1 MTIKSRLLL
10 VGALCMG
17 SSTAALAED
26 YIIDGAVTVTNGNV
40 SLSIRGDD
48 TMTVTDTGSVSTSG
62 FSEHGLSTNGSYF
75 GALTNNGVISTTGS
89 AAYGMSMRGGDNTLT
104 NNGIIRSNGY
114 GLYVDGNH
122 NNTLINN
129 NTVETFGNNN
139 SGLFANTDGNTLINR
154 GDVSTTGT
162 WGYGM
167 EVTGLLNNT
176 LINSGTITTTAAVT
190 HGMRALGD
198 YNTLT
203 NSGDINISGGSA
215 HGMYG
220 RDDFNTLT
228 NSGTITV
235 EGGSGHGMYVDGDN
249 NMLTNIGDI
258 NVAGG
263 SGDGLTTGPSA
274 AHYNTF
280 INRGR
285 IIVNEFG
292 GTSAHGIKAVGDFN
306 TSINS
311 GSITVYGQSGHG
323 LYADGASPTI
333 TNSGNIIVH
342 GDDGNGL
349 NANGD
354 SSVLTNSGNIIVHG
368 DRGHGLY
375 ANGDSNTITNSGT
388 VLSDDGYS
396 VHLTSSDATLNLL
409 SGSVL
414 SGKVYFSDFN
424 TATLNFGS
432 GLNAAVTL
440 SSAMLPS
447 GFTITAPGAYTVV
460 GDTVYVTDLGDYA
473 AQDQASGIASRLV
486 HDAVATRGVVPAVT
500 QGSAQSDTWASVTGS
515 LVRNSGDATLT
526 GYDGTVVSGSFG
538 RDRLD
543 GPGVFAGVSLSQ
555 TETDSGVNN
564 DAIGVHGGIYGQ
576 LGGADYTLIVGLSYN
591 DTARQQANNTLP
603 GGLETASDS
612 YLSLFVSPAMT
623 WNGLLGGNDSL
634 RLAYT
639 GSYYGSHSFDFS
651 AGDLAIDSRFTHQL
665 EARVAWARV
674 IEAGTVRYG
683 LDLGYQSGDAISLTL
698 AGQSLSASTPGDEA
712 YGRVFAGMDF
722 SNGTVEASYDNNNE
736 VSLTASYS
744 WRF

>member
-1 MTIKSRLLL
+1 MPVKSYHPKLGKNMTIKSRLLIA
-10 VGALCMG
+10 VALCAG
-17 SSTAALAED
+17 SSTAVLAED
-26 YIIDGAVTVTNGNV
+26 FIIDGPANTTNNGFVLNG
-40 SLSIRGDD
+40 GD
-48 TMTVTDTGSVSTSG
+48 TITVTDTGSVST
-62 FSEHGLSTNGSYF
+62 
-75 GALTNNGVISTTGS
+75 TGS
-89 AAYGMSMRGGDNTLT
+89 SID
-104 NNGIIRSNGY
+104 
-114 GLYVDGNH
+114 
-122 NNTLINN
+122 
-129 NTVETFGNNN
+129 
-139 SGLFANTDGNTLINR
+139 GLFASGGNNSLIK
-154 GDVSTTGT
+154 
-162 WGYGM
+162 
-167 EVTGLLNNT
+167 
-176 LINSGTITTTAAVT
+176 SGNITTT
-190 HGMRALGD
+190 
-198 YNTLT
+198 
-203 NSGDINISGGSA
+203 GGSA
-215 HGMYG
+215 HGMQALVDYNILTNNGDINVSDGSSHGMYG
-220 RDDFNTLT
+220 GDDFLGDFNTLT
-228 NSGTITV
+228 NRGTITTD
-235 EGGSGHGMYVDGDN
+235 GGSGHGMIVGRDHN
-249 NMLTNIGDI
+249 TLTNIGDI
-258 NVAGG
+258 NVNETLGG
-263 SGDGLTTGPSA
+263 SGHGLTTGSFGGDF
-274 AHYNTF
+274 NTF
-280 INRGR
+280 INRGG
-285 IIVNEFG
+285 ITVNGGSGHGVTAAGTYNVLINSGNINVNELSGTAGHGMRAAGTG
-292 GTSAHGIKAVGDFN
+292 GGFN
-306 TSINS
+306 TLINS
-311 GSITVYGQSGHG
+311 GSITVNGAAGDG
-323 LYADGASPTI
+323 L
-333 TNSGNIIVH
+333 H
-342 GDDGNGL
+342 
-349 NANGD
+349 ANG
-354 SSVLTNSGNIIVHG
+354 V
-368 DRGHGLY
+368 
-375 ANGDSNTITNSGT
+375 SNTITNSGT
-388 VLSDDGYS
+388 VLSVLGAPI
-396 VHLTSSDATLNLL
+396 HLSGTDATLNLL

>member
-1 MTIKSRLLL
+1 MTIKSRLLPA
-10 VGALCMG
+10 VALCMG

-40 SLSIRGDD
+40 SLSIWGDD

-62 FSEHGLSTNGSYF
+62 YSEHGLSTNGSYF
-75 GALTNNGVISTTGS
+75 GALTNNGVISTTGP
-89 AAYGMSMRGGDNTLT
+89 AAYGMRMRGGDNTLT
-104 NNGIIRSNGY
+104 NNGIIRSTGY

-129 NTVETFGNNN
+129 NTVETSGSNY
-139 SGLFANTDGNTLINR
+139 SGLFVNTDGNTLINR
-154 GDVSTTGT
+154 GDVSTAGL
-162 WGYGM
+162 WALGM
-167 EVTGLLNNT
+167 QATGLLNNT
-176 LINSGTITTTAAVT
+176 LINSGTITTTNSGA
-190 HGMRALGD
+190 HGLQARND

-203 NSGDINISGGSA
+203 NSGDINLSGGSA

-220 RDDFNTLT
+220 GSDFVGDFNTLT
-228 NSGTITV
+228 NSGTITTN
-235 EGGSGHGMYVDGDN
+235 GGSGHGMIVGGDN

-258 NVAGG
+258 NVNEITGG
-263 SGDGLTTGPSA
+263 SGHGLSTSSGPGY
-274 AHYNTF
+274 YNTF
-280 INRGR
+280 INSGR
-285 IIVNEFG
+285 IRVSG
-292 GTSAHGIKAVGDFN
+292 GSGHGMRANGDFN
-306 TSINS
+306 TFINS
-311 GSITVYGQSGHG
+311 GSITVNDP
-323 LYADGASPTI
+323 AA
-333 TNSGNIIVH
+333 
-342 GDDGNGL
+342 NGL
-349 NANGD
+349 HANG
-354 SSVLTNSGNIIVHG
+354 N
-368 DRGHGLY
+368 
-375 ANGDSNTITNSGT
+375 SNTITNSGT
-388 VLSDDGYS
+388 VLSESAMS
-396 VHLTSSDATLNLL
+396 VYMTGTDATLNLL

-414 SGKVYFSDFN
+414 SGDVYISDLN

-460 GDTVYVTDLGDYA
+460 GDTVYVTDLGDTA

-486 HDAVATRGVVPAVT
+486 HDAVATRSVVPAVT
-500 QGSAQSDTWASVTGS
+500 QGSAQSGTWASVTGS

-526 GYDGTVVSGSFG
+526 GYDGMIVSGSFG

-543 GPGVFAGVSLSQ
+543 GPGVFAGVSLAQ
-555 TETDSGVNN
+555 TETDSGVDN

-576 LGGADYTLIVGLSYN
+576 LGGADYTLSVGLSYN
-591 DTARQQANNTLP
+591 DTARQQANNTVP

-623 WNGLLGGNDSL
+623 WHGLLGGNDSL

-639 GSYYGSHSFDFS
+639 GSYYGSQSFGFAS
-651 AGDLAIDSRFTHQL
+651 NDLAIDSRFTHQL
-665 EARVAWARV
+665 EARVAWARM

-683 LDLGYQSGDAISLTL
+683 LDLGYQSGDEIGLTL

-722 SNGTVEASYDNNNE
+722 ANGTVEASYDNNNE
-736 VSLTASYS
+736 VGLTGSYT